1 MKLTK
6 IGRKGMFALSLVAIC
21 IIFGAVGQ
29 ILMKTGMSHTG
40 PIGDVGKLLNP
51 STIASIFTNVYVIGG
66 ILLYA
71 AASLLWLGALST
83 TDVSLM
89 YPLLSLAYVVAAILS
104 LIFLKED
111 VTLLRWVGIGVV
123 IVGCFMILRS

>member
-29 ILMKTGMSHTG
+29 ILMKTGMSQTG

-71 AASLLWLGALST
+71 AASLLWLGALSN

-89 YPLLSLAYVVAAILS
+89 YPLLSLAYVVAAILGF
-104 LIFLKED
+104 IFLKED

>member
-1 MKLTK
+1 M
-6 IGRKGMFALSLVAIC
+6 GMFALSLVAIC

-29 ILMKTGMSHTG
+29 ILMKTGMSQTG
-40 PIGDVGKLLNP
+40 SISDVGKLFNP
-51 STIASIFTNVYVIGG
+51 STLVSIFTNVYVIGG

-71 AASLLWLGALST
+71 AAAILWLGALST
-83 TDVSLM
+83 LDVSLM

-123 IVGCFMILRS
+123 IAGCFMILRS